1 VHSMASEVEPALQ
14 PVTVSARGLAY
25 LAFASV
31 LVIVP
36 IGALLGPA
44 LGAIRRALALGG
56 M

>member
-1 VHSMASEVEPALQ
+1 
-14 PVTVSARGLAY
+14 VTVSARGLAF

-44 LGAIRRALALGG
+44 LGAIRHALAIGIP
-56 M
+56 